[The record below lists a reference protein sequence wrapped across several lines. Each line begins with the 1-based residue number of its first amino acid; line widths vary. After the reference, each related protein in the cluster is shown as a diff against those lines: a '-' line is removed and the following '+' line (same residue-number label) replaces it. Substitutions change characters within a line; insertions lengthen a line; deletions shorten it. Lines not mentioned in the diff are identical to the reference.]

1 MRAAEAFLDRAEL
14 TARQQSRLGK
24 LLDEVLPRNPFYA
37 RKFQAAGL
45 RRDEVRSLA
54 DLQRLPWTTKTDLLA
69 DQLAHP
75 PYGSNLT
82 YPIAQYTRM
91 HQTSGST
98 SQPLR
103 WLDTAADWEHLLGCW
118 QTIFDIA
125 GITAVDRLLFA
136 FSFGPFL
143 GFWTAFEAGQRR
155 GCLCLAGGGL
165 SSVARLN
172 LLLDNHATAV
182 FCTPTY
188 ALRLAET
195 AREHGIKLGKAN
207 DRYMVRA
214 LVVAGEPG
222 GCIPATRARIEDAW
236 QARVFDHSGMT
247 EVGPMAIE
255 CPEGPGGLH
264 LLEGDYLAEVI
275 DSKSDQAVPA
285 GFIGELVVTTLGRA
299 GSPLI
304 RYRTGDLV
312 RVDNRPCSCGRSFMR
327 LAGGILGRT
336 DNMIQVRGNNVYPA
350 ALENVIRRF
359 REVAEFRIVVNE
371 HLSMTE
377 LRIEIEP
384 ARNSSVS
391 DLPQRVTQAI
401 RDELLFRAEVAVV
414 ESLPRFEMKASRVIR
429 GQP

>member
-14 TARQQSRLGK
+14 TALQQARLGK

-45 RRDEVRSLA
+45 RRDDIGGRDNLR
-54 DLQRLPWTTKTDLLA
+54 RLPWTTKSELLA

-82 YPIAQYTRM
+82 YPVAQYTRM

-103 WLDTAADWEHLLGCW
+103 WLDTAASWEHLLGCW
-118 QTIFDIA
+118 QSIFDIA
-125 GITAVDRLLFA
+125 GITAADRLLFA

-155 GCLCLAGGGL
+155 GCLCLPGGGI

-172 LLLDNHATAV
+172 MMLDHQATAV

-195 AREHGIKLGKAN
+195 AREHGIELSKAN
-207 DRYMVRA
+207 DRYAVRA

-222 GCIPATRARIEDAW
+222 GCIPATRERIEDAW

-255 CPEGPGGLH
+255 CTEGRGGLH
-264 LLEGDYLAEVI
+264 ILEGDYLIEVI
-275 DSKSDQAVPA
+275 DPKSEQAAPA
-285 GFIGELVVTTLGRA
+285 GAIGELVVTTLGRV

-312 RVDNRPCSCGRSFMR
+312 RVDGRPCPCGRTFMR

-336 DNMIQVRGNNVYPA
+336 DNMIHVRGNNVYPA

-371 HLSMTE
+371 QASMTE

-384 ARNSSVS
+384 ENNGD
-391 DLPQRVTQAI
+391 DLPERVSQAI
-401 RDELLFRAEVAVV
+401 RDELLFRAEVVIV

-429 GQP
+429 GNQ